1 VQILCVNPQCTPIS
15 LVDTVIYPFD
25 PPVCPPF
32 TLDFDFTRVW
42 PVLLLSGTPPH
53 PQFSQLFFF
62 LVNCIPIFSVS
73 GLSFLQI
80 SLFSHSTLASSTPL
94 PSKWVISQN
103 FSGAFLVFFGFL
115 IGKFSNVIHIFKF
128 EEKNQNDNDYFNLA
142 AKYIFFYTMGKTP
155 YRLISREKFVEDFF
169 SWKTHKRF
177 KAVHVVKKNH
187 KNRKKKKPLFG
198 VKRKNE
204 KKLLT
209 EMSEKCTRIEP
220 EKNTLDDFKGKTI
233 CFVTSMDIT
242 KAREH
247 EKFWRK
253 IAKIKRGSD

>member
-115 IGKFSNVIHIFKF
+115 IGKFSNVIHVFGF
-128 EEKNQNDNDYFNLA
+128 EGKNYGF
-142 AKYIFFYTMGKTP
+142 
-155 YRLISREKFVEDFF
+155 SR
-169 SWKTHKRF
+169 RF
-177 KAVHVVKKNH
+177 
-187 KNRKKKKPLFG
+187 
-198 VKRKNE
+198 
-204 KKLLT
+204 
-209 EMSEKCTRIEP
+209 
-220 EKNTLDDFKGKTI
+220 
-233 CFVTSMDIT
+233 
-242 KAREH
+242 H
-247 EKFWRK
+247 EKSPVLDSVRPPFYFRDFSPKFLVFSSLCDIHRCHKTNRFAFK
-253 IAKIKRGSD
+253 II